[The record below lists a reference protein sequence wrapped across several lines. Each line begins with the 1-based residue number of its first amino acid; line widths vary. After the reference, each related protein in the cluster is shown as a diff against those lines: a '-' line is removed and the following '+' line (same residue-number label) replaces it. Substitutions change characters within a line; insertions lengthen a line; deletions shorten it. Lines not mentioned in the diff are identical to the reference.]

1 MLVFWI
7 FESIQCIPKSL
18 FTKCYITRRLST
30 VFTVCLARTLTLKIK
45 NFLRIMLW
53 LGLIHSKYLYSKYLG
68 NIKANVA
75 SQNIVLHSV
84 INVYFIMY
92 HSIIYALK
100 STSSKKLGW
109 ENSQSQRTFGIARS
123 FEYLLKYHSH
133 LAIAQGDEPNTAKL
147 FNNFV
152 KMAANHFL
160 VGTSGDLILFP
171 IISLSPVLRSW
182 IISIAQFYKM
192 NRTMKERK
200 YKD

>member
-1 MLVFWI
+1 ML
-7 FESIQCIPKSL
+7 
-18 FTKCYITRRLST
+18 
-30 VFTVCLARTLTLKIK
+30 
-45 NFLRIMLW
+45 
-53 LGLIHSKYLYSKYLG
+53 
-68 NIKANVA
+68 
-75 SQNIVLHSV
+75 

-109 ENSQSQRTFGIARS
+109 ENSQSQRTFGIACS
-123 FEYLLKYHSH
+123 FEYFLKYDSH
-133 LAIAQGDEPNTAKL
+133 LAIEQGDEPNTAKL

-160 VGTSGDLILFP
+160 VGTTSDLILFP

-182 IISIAQFYKM
+182 IISIAQFRKM